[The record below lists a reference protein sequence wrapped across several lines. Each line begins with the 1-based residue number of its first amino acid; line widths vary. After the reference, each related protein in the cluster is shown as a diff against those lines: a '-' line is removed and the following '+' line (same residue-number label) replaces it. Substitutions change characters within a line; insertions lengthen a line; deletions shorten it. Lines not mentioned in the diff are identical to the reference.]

1 MTAKKQ
7 ELIQKTTTCKV
18 NYRKSR
24 KVSNETL
31 AGTLEKGVNVSVVD
45 GSQKKYN
52 GVYWE
57 KILIDENYY
66 YIMSEYIK

>member
-1 MTAKKQ
+1 MAAKKQ

-24 KVSNETL
+24 NVSSDTL

-45 GSQKKYN
+45 GSKKKYN

-66 YIMSEYIK
+66 YIISEYIK

>member
-1 MTAKKQ
+1 MTNKKQ
-7 ELIQKTTTCKV
+7 ELITKVTTCKV

-24 KVSNETL
+24 SVSDDTL

-45 GSQKKYN
+45 SSKKKYN
-52 GVYWE
+52 GVEWE